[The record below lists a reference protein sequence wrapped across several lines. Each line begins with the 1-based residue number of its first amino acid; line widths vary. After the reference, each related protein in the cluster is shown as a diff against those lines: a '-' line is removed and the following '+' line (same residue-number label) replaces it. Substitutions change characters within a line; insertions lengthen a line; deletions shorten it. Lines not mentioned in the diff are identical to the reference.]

1 MAKNEDPNPE
11 QKTDER
17 RLHLVMFEYWRSLL
31 ASRQFPKL
39 SELNP
44 HLTSEI
50 RDYCFLL
57 EFPGKPENAL
67 LRFVGE
73 KLEAE
78 HEGDEELR
86 GKKISELVEYSI
98 IKRLADR
105 FREVRS
111 ERVPIG
117 FEAEYDRPQGYTR
130 AYRGILLPFS
140 ENGEDIHSIY
150 GVINWVDRDT
160 GRDDVRLEPASPEG
174 MPDEAGEDFGAILEA
189 GQEAARKLPHSDTT
203 ARQHLYRTL
212 SRALKIFEMAQVV
225 PQAYRQQLVELGIR
239 SQARAPYTPALK
251 LIFGKEYDKTR
262 ITEYA
267 AALAH
272 AQASGVDSRS
282 LEAFLASYPGGIK
295 GCVLA
300 ERQARRHKRGSSL
313 QRRMQRIRQ
322 QLLARH
328 PNAIVEFG
336 AEVPETDGD
345 DDFVLLLAR
354 RGNNRQTLEILDVLP
369 EQKSGIEAAL
379 RRIVRGRIE

>member
-1 MAKNEDPNPE
+1 MAEDEGPNPE
-11 QKTDER
+11 QTTDER
-17 RLHLVMFEYWRSLL
+17 RLHLVMFDYWRSLL
-31 ASRQFPKL
+31 AGRQFPKL

-50 RDYCFLL
+50 RNYCFLL
-57 EFPGKPENAL
+57 EFPGQPENAL

-78 HEGDEELR
+78 NESDEELR
-86 GKKISELVEYSI
+86 GKKISELVDYSI

-117 FEAEYDRPQGYTR
+117 FEAEYAHPQGHTR

-150 GVINWVDRDT
+150 GVINWVDRET
-160 GRDDVRLEPASPEG
+160 GREDVRFEPVPAER
-174 MPDEAGEDFGAILEA
+174 MPDEAGQDFGAILEA
-189 GQEAARKLPHSDTT
+189 GREEARKLPHSDTT

-212 SRALKIFEMAQVV
+212 SRALKIFEMAQEA
-225 PQAYRQQLVELGIR
+225 PQAYRQRLVELGIR
-239 SQARAPYTPALK
+239 PQARAPYTPALK
-251 LIFGKEYDKTR
+251 LIFGKDYDKTR

-272 AQASGVDSRS
+272 AQANGVDSQS
-282 LEAFLASYPGGIK
+282 FEAFLASYPGGIK

-300 ERQARRHKRGSSL
+300 ERQARRHKRGSPL
-313 QRRMQRIRQ
+313 QQRMQRIRQ

-328 PNAIVEFG
+328 PSAIVEFG
-336 AEVPETDGD
+336 VEVPESDAD
-345 DDFVLLLAR
+345 EDFVLLVAR
-354 RGNNRQTLEILDVLP
+354 RGSNRDTLEILDVLP

-379 RRIVRGRIE
+379 RRIARGRTE

>member
-1 MAKNEDPNPE
+1 MAEDEGPNTE
-11 QKTDER
+11 QTTDER

-31 ASRQFPKL
+31 AGRQFPKL

-78 HEGDEELR
+78 YESNEELR

-117 FEAEYDRPQGYTR
+117 FEAEYDRPQGHKR

-150 GVINWVDRDT
+150 GIINWADRNTDRAA
-160 GRDDVRLEPASPEG
+160 GRLEPAPPER
-174 MPDEAGEDFGAILEA
+174 MPDEAGDDFGAILEA
-189 GQEAARKLPHSDTT
+189 GREEARKLPHSDTT
-203 ARQHLYRTL
+203 SRQHLYRTL
-212 SRALKIFEMAQVV
+212 SRALKIFEMAQEA
-225 PQAYRQQLVELGIR
+225 PQAYRQRLIELGIR

-251 LIFGKEYDKTR
+251 LIFGKDYDKTR

-272 AQASGVDSRS
+272 AQAKGVDSSS
-282 LEAFLASYPGGIK
+282 LEAFLDSYPGGIK

-300 ERQARRHKRGSSL
+300 ERQARRHKRGSPL
-313 QRRMQRIRQ
+313 QRRMQRVRQ
-322 QLLARH
+322 QLLARQ
-328 PNAIVEFG
+328 PTAIVEFG
-336 AEVPETDGD
+336 VEVPESAAD
-345 DDFVLLLAR
+345 DDFVLLVAR
-354 RGNNRQTLEILDVLP
+354 RGSNRQTLEILDVLP

-379 RRIVRGRIE
+379 RRIAKGRSE

>member
-1 MAKNEDPNPE
+1 MAENEGPNPE
-11 QKTDER
+11 QTTDER

-31 ASRQFPKL
+31 AGRQFPKL

-67 LRFVGE
+67 LRFVGK

-86 GKKISELVEYSI
+86 GKRIAELVEYSI

-117 FEAEYDRPQGYTR
+117 FEAEYDRAQGYTR

-150 GVINWVDRDT
+150 GVINWVDRDA
-160 GRDDVRLEPASPEG
+160 GRQDVRLEPVAPERV
-174 MPDEAGEDFGAILEA
+174 PDEADEDFRAILEA
-189 GQEAARKLPHSDTT
+189 GQEEARKLPHSHTT

-212 SRALKIFEMAQVV
+212 SRALELFEIAQEA
-225 PQAYRQQLVELGIR
+225 PQAYRQRLVELGIR
-239 SQARAPYTPALK
+239 SQDRAPYTPALK
-251 LIFGKEYDKTR
+251 LIFGKDYDKTR

-272 AQASGVDSRS
+272 AQANGIDSRS
-282 LEAFLASYPGGIK
+282 LETFLAGYRGGIK

-300 ERQARRHKRGSSL
+300 ERQARRHKRGSPL
-313 QRRMQRIRQ
+313 QRRMQRIRK

-328 PNAIVEFG
+328 PSAIVKFDV
-336 AEVPETDGD
+336 EVPESAADN
-345 DDFVLLLAR
+345 DFVLLLAR
-354 RGNNRQTLEILDVLP
+354 RGSNRETLEILDVLP
-369 EQKSGIEAAL
+369 QQKSGIEAAL
-379 RRIVRGRIE
+379 RQISQGRAE

>member
-1 MAKNEDPNPE
+1 MGGAAFEKAAAMAEDEGPNPE
-11 QKTDER
+11 QATDER
-17 RLHLVMFEYWRSLL
+17 RLHLVMFDYWRSLL

-67 LRFVGE
+67 LRFVGK

-78 HEGDEELR
+78 HEGDAELR

-150 GVINWVDRDT
+150 GVINWTDRDT
-160 GRDDVRLEPASPEG
+160 GREDVRLEPAPPER

-189 GQEAARKLPHSDTT
+189 GQEEAR
-203 ARQHLYRTL
+203 
-212 SRALKIFEMAQVV
+212 
-225 PQAYRQQLVELGIR
+225 
-239 SQARAPYTPALK
+239 
-251 LIFGKEYDKTR
+251 
-262 ITEYA
+262 
-267 AALAH
+267 
-272 AQASGVDSRS
+272 
-282 LEAFLASYPGGIK
+282 
-295 GCVLA
+295 
-300 ERQARRHKRGSSL
+300 
-313 QRRMQRIRQ
+313 
-322 QLLARH
+322 
-328 PNAIVEFG
+328 
-336 AEVPETDGD
+336 
-345 DDFVLLLAR
+345 
-354 RGNNRQTLEILDVLP
+354 
-369 EQKSGIEAAL
+369 
-379 RRIVRGRIE
+379 

>member
-1 MAKNEDPNPE
+1 MAEDKSLNPE
-11 QKTDER
+11 QASDER
-17 RLHLVMFEYWRSLL
+17 RLHLVMFEYWRTLL
-31 ASRQFPKL
+31 AGRQFPKL

-44 HLTSEI
+44 HITSGI
-50 RDYCFLL
+50 RDFSFLL
-57 EFPGKPENAL
+57 DFPGQPEDAI

-78 HEGDEELR
+78 HESDEDLR
-86 GKKISELVEYSI
+86 GKKILELVDHSI

-117 FEAEYDRPQGYTR
+117 FEAEYNRSQGYAR

-160 GRDDVRLEPASPEG
+160 GREEGEAHPAPGEG
-174 MPDEAGEDFGAILEA
+174 VSDEEAEDFGAILEA
-189 GQEAARKLPHSDTT
+189 GQEEARNLPHSDTT

-212 SRALKIFEMAQVV
+212 SRALRIFEMAQEA
-225 PQAYRQQLVELGIR
+225 PQAYQQRLRQLAIR

-251 LIFGKEYDKTR
+251 LIFGKDYDKTR
-262 ITEYA
+262 LTEYA

-272 AQASGVDSRS
+272 AHSNGVDSRA
-282 LEAFLASYPGGIK
+282 LEAFLTSYPGGIK
-295 GCVLA
+295 GCVMS
-300 ERQARRHKRGSSL
+300 ERHARQNKRGSPL
-313 QRRMQRIRQ
+313 QRRMARIRAH
-322 QLLARH
+322 LLACK
-328 PNAIVEFG
+328 PSAIVEFG
-336 AEVPETDGD
+336 VEVPESDAA

-354 RGNNRQTLEILDVLP
+354 RSSNRGALEILDVLP
-369 EQKSGIEAAL
+369 EQKGGIDAAL
-379 RRIVRGRIE
+379 RRIARGRVE

>member
-1 MAKNEDPNPE
+1 MAEDEGPNPE
-11 QKTDER
+11 QTTDER
-17 RLHLVMFEYWRSLL
+17 RLHLVMFDYWRSLL
-31 ASRQFPKL
+31 AGRQFPRL

-57 EFPGKPENAL
+57 EFPGKPENAV
-67 LRFVGE
+67 LRFIGE

-78 HEGDEELR
+78 HEGDEALR
-86 GKKISELVEYSI
+86 GKKISQLVEYSI
-98 IKRLADR
+98 IARLADR

-117 FEAEYDRPQGYTR
+117 FEAEYDRPQGYKR

-150 GVINWVDRDT
+150 GIINWVDRDT
-160 GRDDVRLEPASPEG
+160 GREDARLEPAPPEG
-174 MPDEAGEDFGAILEA
+174 MPDEAAEDFATILEA
-189 GQEAARKLPHSDTT
+189 GREAARKLPHSDTP

-212 SRALKIFEMAQVV
+212 SRALRIFEMAQEA

-251 LIFGKEYDKTR
+251 LIFGKDYDKTR
-262 ITEYA
+262 LTEYA

-300 ERQARRHKRGSSL
+300 ERQARRHKRGSPL

-328 PNAIVEFG
+328 PRAIVQFG
-336 AEVPETDGD
+336 AEVPESAAD
-345 DDFVLLLAR
+345 DDFVLLVAR
-354 RGNNRQTLEILDVLP
+354 RGSNRETLEILDVLP

-379 RRIVRGRIE
+379 RRIAQGRTE